1 MNGRFR
7 KSFSGFNR
15 EEVLDY
21 IKQLSEEKANIEEDN
36 LRYKQELE
44 DRDFKISW
52 LENLLYDC
60 SAELHALSDKYHEI
74 NELLESSVNELSQI
88 STDVST
94 LNDAYMQSH
103 NNIPPVSGCSEDT
116 H

>member
-7 KSFSGFNR
+7 TSFSGFNR
-15 EEVLDY
+15 EDVLDY
-21 IKQLSEEKANIEEDN
+21 IKQLSEEKARIEEDN

-60 SAELHALSDKYHEI
+60 SAELHSLSDKYHEI
-74 NELLESSVNELSQI
+74 NELLDSYVAELAEI

-94 LNDAYMQSH
+94 LNDTYIQAN
-103 NNIPPVSGCSEDT
+103 NNIPPVSGCSKDT